1 MLPPSEGLG
10 YPDRVTKPPFR
21 VIDGTPAPDTPRE
34 RQRARVR
41 KTVVKT
47 PFLIRC
53 HRCTGNTMIEGKTAL
68 ESMNGKPRGGQKAL
82 ICAHCLSRGEFVIVT
97 P

>member
-1 MLPPSEGLG
+1 MEK
-10 YPDRVTKPPFR
+10 RPPFK
-21 VIDGTPAPDTPRE
+21 VIDGTPAPDTALE
-34 RQRARVR
+34 RRRARMR
-41 KTVVKT
+41 ASAAKT

-53 HRCTGNTMIEGKTAL
+53 HRCTGNTMIEAKTGL

-82 ICAHCLSRGEFVIVT
+82 ICAICMARGEFVIVT